1 MIASA
6 QARPRHDHGR
16 CVADALERAEAVCG
30 ERGVRLTELR
40 RHVLELVWQGH
51 APAGAYEVLE
61 GLRAHGR
68 RADPPT
74 VYRALDFL
82 MEQGLVHRVESRNAY
97 AGCANPQEP
106 HHAQYLLCE
115 KCGDAIEVEIGG
127 LARRVEK
134 QAAEIGF
141 DVAGQTMEAHGICG
155 NCRAAEHAAAP

>member
-6 QARPRHDHGR
+6 QPDPLHDHGR
-16 CVADALERAEAVCG
+16 CVGEALERAEAVCAA
-30 ERGVRLTELR
+30 RGARLTELR
-40 RHVLELVWQGH
+40 RRVLELVWQGH

-61 GLRAHGR
+61 GLRADGR

-74 VYRALDFL
+74 VYRALEFL
-82 MEQGLVHRVESRNAY
+82 MQQGLVHRIESRNAY
-97 AGCANPQEP
+97 AGCANPQES

-115 KCGDAIEVEIGG
+115 TCGDAIEVEIGG

-141 DVAGQTMEAHGICG
+141 DVAVQTVEAHGICG
-155 NCRAAEHAAAP
+155 NCRAAQSRASR